1 MADRLEPPSPSRPR
15 VALALQGGGAHGAYG
30 WGVIERLLEEDIE
43 LVGVSGASAGAING
57 AALVAGYVA
66 EGPAGARATLERLW
80 RHVADA
86 SPLAPLDVGSLGGP
100 FFEPLLRRS
109 LDIAKLSS
117 RYVAPFLPNV
127 RDMSALRQAVESSID
142 LDLLAR
148 QTQVPLHVS
157 ATHVMSGSARLFT
170 GPAVTLDALMASAC
184 LPELFAAVEIDGE
197 EYWDGG
203 FAANPALEPLLADA
217 IGATDMLIVQ
227 LTPFT
232 VEDVG
237 GSVGEVMRRV
247 SDISFNA
254 CLRRDLRALSEIQDI
269 ARAETSRDARMRAIA
284 RVNLHLLSPP
294 PELAG
299 RSGTSKVDTRWSVL
313 QDLREKGHAQA
324 EHWLAAHGHMLGRAS
339 SFAGLPEEEWR
350 DGHALRNPR

>member
-1 MADRLEPPSPSRPR
+1 MTDRLDPKRKARPR

-30 WGVIERLLEEDIE
+30 WGVIERLLDEDIE
-43 LVGVSGASAGAING
+43 LVGVSGASAGAVNG
-57 AALVAGYVA
+57 AALVSGYVA
-66 EGPAGARATLERLW
+66 DGHAGARAALERLW
-80 RHVADA
+80 RAVADA
-86 SPLAPLDVGSLGGP
+86 SPLAPLDVGALGGP
-100 FFEPLLRRS
+100 FYESLLRRS

-117 RYVAPFLPNV
+117 RYVAPFLPGV
-127 RDMSALRQAVESSID
+127 RDMSALRRAVEASVD

-148 QTQVPLHVS
+148 QTGVPFHVA
-157 ATHVMSGSARLFT
+157 ATHIASGSARLFT
-170 GPAVTLDALMASAC
+170 GEHVTLDALMASAC

-197 EYWDGG
+197 QYWDGG
-203 FAANPALEPLLADA
+203 FTANPALEPLLTDA
-217 IGATDMLIVQ
+217 IGATDMIVVQ
-227 LTPFT
+227 ITPFT

-237 GSVGEVMRRV
+237 GSVGDVMRRV

-269 ARAETSRDARMRAIA
+269 ARSERSRDVRMRAIA

-313 QDLREKGHAQA
+313 QDLRQLGHAQA
-324 EHWLAAHGHMLGRAS
+324 ETWLADHRDALGHAS
-339 SFAGLPEEEWR
+339 SFDGLPEEAIR
-350 DGHALRNPR
+350 D

>member
-1 MADRLEPPSPSRPR
+1 MSDRHDPTARPHRPR

-30 WGVIERLLEEDIE
+30 WGVIERLLDEDIQ

-57 AALVAGYVA
+57 AAVVSGYVTQ
-66 EGPAGARATLERLW
+66 GAVGAKAALERLW
-80 RHVADA
+80 GNEADA
-86 SPLAPLDVGSLGGP
+86 SPLAPLDVGALGGP
-100 FFEPLLRRS
+100 FFEPWLRKS

-117 RYVAPFLPNV
+117 RYVAPFLPGV
-127 RDMSALRQAVESSID
+127 RDMSALRRAVEESID

-148 QTQVPLHVS
+148 QAQLPFYVA
-157 ATHVMSGSARLFT
+157 ATHIASGSARLFT
-170 GPAVTLDALMASAC
+170 GQNVTLDALMASAC
-184 LPELFAAVEIDGE
+184 LPELFAAVEIEGE

-203 FAANPALEPLLADA
+203 FTANPALEPMLSEA
-217 IGATDMLIVQ
+217 IGATDLVIVQ
-227 LTPFT
+227 ITPFT

-237 GSVGEVMRRV
+237 GSVGDVMRRV

-254 CLRRDLRALSEIQDI
+254 CLRRDLRALSEIQDV
-269 ARAETSRDARMRAIA
+269 ARAEPSRDPRMQAIA

-313 QDLREKGHAQA
+313 QDRRALGHAQA
-324 EHWLAAHGHMLGRAS
+324 GQWLEENRDMLGHGS
-339 SFAGLPEEEWR
+339 SFHGLAE
-350 DGHALRNPR
+350 DMLRH

>member
-1 MADRLEPPSPSRPR
+1 MTDRHDPTSTRSLSARRPR

-30 WGVIERLLEEDIE
+30 WGVVERLLEEDID

-57 AALVAGYVA
+57 AAVVSGYA
-66 EGPAGARATLERLW
+66 SQGSEGARAALEKVW
-80 RHVADA
+80 RNVADA
-86 SPLAPLDVGSLGGP
+86 SPLAPLDVGAMGGP

-117 RYVAPFLPNV
+117 RYVAPFLPGV
-127 RDMSALRQAVESSID
+127 RDMSGLRRAVETSID

-148 QTQVPLHVS
+148 QTILPFYVA
-157 ATHVMSGSARLFT
+157 ATHIASGSARLFT
-170 GPAVTLDALMASAC
+170 GEAVTLDALMASAC

-197 EYWDGG
+197 QFWDGG
-203 FAANPALEPLLADA
+203 FTANPALEPLLSNA
-217 IGATDMLIVQ
+217 IGATDMIIVQ
-227 LTPFT
+227 ITPFT

-237 GSVGEVMRRV
+237 DSVGEVMRRV

-269 ARAETSRDARMRAIA
+269 ARAAPSRDPRMQAIA

-294 PELAG
+294 DELAG
-299 RSGTSKVDTRWSVL
+299 PSGTSTVDTRWSVR
-313 QDLREKGHAQA
+313 QDLRTMGRAQA
-324 EHWLAAHGHMLGRAS
+324 EQWLAAHRDFLGRDS
-339 SFAGLPEEEWR
+339 SFEGLPEDMR
-350 DGHALRNPR
+350 G